1 MYSGKDKQV
10 LMVAASRKEIV
21 TLKEITARVEP
32 GAFMFVTDIREILG
46 KF

>member
-1 MYSGKDKQV
+1 MI
-10 LMVAASRKEIV
+10 AASRKEIV
-21 TLKEITARVEP
+21 ALKEITAQIEP